1 MSIGSNIKKRRRELG
16 LTLEELSGAVGVS
29 RQTLSR
35 YETGVIANIPPDK
48 VERLAAA
55 LSVTPAALMG
65 WQQPELQPYEP
76 TRTIPILGRIAAGLP
91 LYADEHIEGYVTTDL
106 SGGDEYFALRVKG
119 DSMDAAHIFDGNV
132 LIIRKQ
138 DMVENG
144 EIAVVMIDGDDA
156 TVKRFYC
163 CGDTVTLMPQST
175 NPAHLP
181 QIYDMSRTSVRVLGK
196 VVRSQISFE

>member
-55 LSVTPAALMG
+55 LSVTPATLMG

>member
-1 MSIGSNIKKRRRELG
+1 MTIGSNIKKRRRELG
-16 LTLEELSGAVGVS
+16 LTLEDLAGALGVS

-35 YETGVIANIPPDK
+35 YETGVIANIPSEK
-48 VERLAAA
+48 IEKLAAA
-55 LSVTPAALMG
+55 LDVTPAWLMG
-65 WQQPELQPYEP
+65 WHDCDLQPYQP
-76 TRTIPILGRIAAGLP
+76 TRSIPILGRIAAGLP
-91 LYADEHIEGYVTTDL
+91 LYAEEHIEGYVTTDL
-106 SGGDEYFALRVKG
+106 NGGDEYFALRVKG

-163 CGDTVTLMPQST
+163 CGNTVTLMPQST
-175 NPAHLP
+175 NPSHLP
-181 QIYDMSRTSVRVLGK
+181 QIYDMATTPVRVLGK
-196 VVRSQISFE
+196 VVRNQISFE

>member
-1 MSIGSNIKKRRRELG
+1 MTIGANIKKRRRELG
-16 LTLEELSGAVGVS
+16 LTLEDLSGTVGVS

-35 YETGVIANIPPDK
+35 YENGIIANIPPDK
-48 VERLAAA
+48 IEKLAGA
-55 LSVTPAALMG
+55 LDVIPAWLMG
-65 WQQPELQPYEP
+65 WHEVELQPYEP
-76 TRTIPILGRIAAGLP
+76 TKSIPILGRIAAGLP
-91 LYADEHIEGYVTTDL
+91 LYAEEHIEGYVTTDL
-106 SGGDEYFALRVKG
+106 NGGDEYFALRVRG

-144 EIAVVMIDGDDA
+144 EIAVVMIDDDDA

-181 QIYDMSRTSVRVLGK
+181 QIYDMSQTPVRVLGK